1 MPFHVLVNP
10 RLQLLSAPEM
20 FFFEGCLSVPG
31 FTAVVP
37 RARKVLVNALD
48 HTGEPVHIEAS
59 GWYARILQ
67 HEIDHLRG
75 TLYIDRMRSQ
85 SFSSLEN
92 YNRYWKSKSRDDLE
106 RAFNKAKESRP

>member
-1 MPFHVLVNP
+1 M
-10 RLQLLSAPEM
+10 A
-20 FFFEGCLSVPG
+20 
-31 FTAVVP
+31 TVP
-37 RARKVLVNALD
+37 RARKVVVDALD
-48 HTGEPVHIEAS
+48 HTGHPVHIEAS

-92 YNRYWKSKSRDDLE
+92 YNRHWKSKSRDDLE
-106 RAFNKAKESRP
+106 REFATTEESRP